1 MRKKTLGY
9 ILQWLII
16 SSLAMCPMY
25 AFAQIKK
32 DKKKENTEKVKLYQG
47 TTIGV
52 EVAGLANHFLGS
64 DILSSEVMLQANL
77 LNRFLPIV
85 EVGYGKVN
93 TLSDATDI
101 HYKTSAPFFKIGA
114 DYNFFYNKPHLP
126 GYLFGGLRFG
136 FTSFVYDV
144 DAPIMTDSN
153 YGGIIQVPFSYH
165 GVNTTAKWLEIV
177 GGMKVKIYKGFCMGW
192 SVKYKK
198 RLSYTKHE
206 NTEPWYI
213 PGYGENAATG
223 FSVSYHLMY
232 NLPF

>member
-1 MRKKTLGY
+1 
-9 ILQWLII
+9 
-16 SSLAMCPMY
+16 MCPMY
-25 AFAQIKK
+25 TFAQIKK

-114 DYNFFYNKPHLP
+114 DYNFFYDKPPLYPLP
-126 GYLFGGLRFG
+126 
-136 FTSFVYDV
+136 
-144 DAPIMTDSN
+144 
-153 YGGIIQVPFSYH
+153 
-165 GVNTTAKWLEIV
+165 
-177 GGMKVKIYKGFCMGW
+177 
-192 SVKYKK
+192 
-198 RLSYTKHE
+198 LS
-206 NTEPWYI
+206 
-213 PGYGENAATG
+213 
-223 FSVSYHLMY
+223 
-232 NLPF
+232 